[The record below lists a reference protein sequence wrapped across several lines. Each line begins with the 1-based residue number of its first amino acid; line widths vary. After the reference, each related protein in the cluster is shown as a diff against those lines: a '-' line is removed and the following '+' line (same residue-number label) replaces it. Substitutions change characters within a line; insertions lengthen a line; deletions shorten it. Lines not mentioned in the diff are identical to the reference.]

1 MKFDFP
7 DDQVINRPTEKYFK
21 KREREKA
28 SAFQNT
34 GMGKNEFQ
42 EQEDGWDSKVS
53 VESANSKTESPLPHW
68 PQAQGHLQNWLLEF
82 IGKYFKNRNL
92 GTYVHYNCVS

>member
-1 MKFDFP
+1 MAETKFDFP
-7 DDQVINRPTEKYFK
+7 DDWVMNSPTEKYFFK
-21 KREREKA
+21 KRETEREKA

-53 VESANSKTESPLPHW
+53 VEFANSKTENPFPHW
-68 PQAQGHLQNWLLEF
+68 PQEQGHLQNWLLEF
-82 IGKYFKNRNL
+82 IEKYF
-92 GTYVHYNCVS
+92 